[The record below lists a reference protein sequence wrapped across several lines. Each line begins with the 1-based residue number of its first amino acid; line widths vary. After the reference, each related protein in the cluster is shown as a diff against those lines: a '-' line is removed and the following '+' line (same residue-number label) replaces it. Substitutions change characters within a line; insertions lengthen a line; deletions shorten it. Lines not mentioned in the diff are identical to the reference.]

1 MDQRAEKPATPGR
14 ACAWTHT
21 ERCGRAVRSRLPGGC
36 KHDVVSVMI
45 RTARLEQD
53 RDALLAVQRAGY
65 AVEAELIGVES
76 LPPQHHP
83 VDQLRAESI
92 WVAEDDHGEI
102 TGVLGLEHG
111 PELLIARLV
120 VRPDRMQ
127 RGIGRA
133 LGEHAL
139 ALAAGCPVRV
149 GTAAANIPALT
160 LYRALGFEPVVHKTV
175 GDGVPYIELRH
186 PGEA

>member
-1 MDQRAEKPATPGR
+1 
-14 ACAWTHT
+14 
-21 ERCGRAVRSRLPGGC
+21 
-36 KHDVVSVMI
+36 MI
-45 RTARLEQD
+45 RPARLDRD

-65 AVEAELIGVES
+65 AVEAELIGVEL
-76 LPPQHHP
+76 LPPQHHTI
-83 VDQLRAESI
+83 DDLRAESV

-102 TGVLGLEHG
+102 TGILGVEHG
-111 PELLIARLV
+111 PELVISRLV

-133 LGEHAL
+133 LAEHAL
-139 ALAAGCPVRV
+139 ALAGGSPVRV

-175 GDGVPYIELRH
+175 GDGIPYVELRH